1 MGCPNL
7 RDFPANKVHQRGVG
21 GWGYIREG
29 GRGMGVKEGGEGEYA
44 EPGKGKVISDLA
56 KVWVKV
62 GGTLEQVFQLFFT
75 FAPPHFTYRI
85 FLFD

>member
-1 MGCPNL
+1 MAMYNNSGFDMLPKSTFLPNGSL
-7 RDFPANKVHQRGVG
+7 
-21 GWGYIREG
+21 
-29 GRGMGVKEGGEGEYA
+29 GGEGEYA
-44 EPGKGKVISDLA
+44 EPGKGKVIPDLA